1 MTEDDQGRIE
11 QFEMECFQIVAQV
24 GSARSCYL
32 EAITRAEEGDFEGA
46 QRLVDEGNQMF
57 NAGHDVHMRI
67 LQREARGERLPFRI
81 ILLHAEDQLMSAE
94 GFRILSEKFIAVYRH
109 MFAS

>member
-1 MTEDDQGRIE
+1 MTGDEQGRIE
-11 QFEMECFQIVAQV
+11 QLEMECFQIVAQV

-57 NAGHDVHMRI
+57 NAGHDVHMGI

-109 MFAS
+109 MSA